1 MALKPTIYKFDIDVS
16 DLDRNVF
23 EKVAL
28 TVAQH
33 PSESTERM
41 MARVLA
47 FCLHTQENLT
57 FTKGL
62 SATDEPDIA
71 MHSLSGENLLWID
84 VGEPAVER
92 IKKATRASKMVYVY
106 SFNSKSDVWWSQSHE
121 KFAQL
126 NVTIRQFKWPEIQML
141 ASKIERTMNM
151 SVTLTEG
158 SAYFATNL
166 GECELSI
173 LPLQD
178 LP

>member
-1 MALKPTIYKFDIDVS
+1 MALKPTIYKFDIAIA
-16 DLDRNVF
+16 DLDRNIF
-23 EKVAL
+23 ENIAL

-33 PSESTERM
+33 PSESAERM

-47 FCLHTQENLT
+47 FCLHTQDHLA

-92 IKKATRASKMVYVY
+92 IKKAARVSKAVYVY
-106 SFNSKSDVWWSQSHE
+106 SFNSKSDVWWSQSRD

-126 NVTIRQFKWPEIQML
+126 KVAVRQFKWPEIQLL
-141 ASKIERTMNM
+141 ASKIERTMSM

-158 SAYFATNL
+158 SAYFATDL
-166 GECELSI
+166 GECELSV
-173 LPLQD
+173 LSLQE
-178 LP
+178 L

>member
-1 MALKPTIYKFDIDVS
+1 MALKPTIYKFDIAIS

-23 EKVAL
+23 ENIAL

-41 MARVLA
+41 MARILA
-47 FCLHTQENLT
+47 FCLHTQDDLT

-62 SATDEPDIA
+62 SAADEPDIA
-71 MHSLSGENLLWID
+71 MYSLSGENLLWID

-92 IKKATRASKMVYVY
+92 IKKATRASKTVYIY
-106 SFNSKSDVWWSQSHE
+106 SFNSKSDVWWSQSRN

-126 NVTIRQFKWPEIQML
+126 NVAVRQFKWPEIQML

-158 SAYFATNL
+158 SAYFATNN

-173 LPLQD
+173 LSLQT
-178 LP
+178 L

>member
-1 MALKPTIYKFDIDVS
+1 MALKPTIYKFDIAIS

-23 EKVAL
+23 ENISL

-62 SATDEPDIA
+62 SATDEPDII

-84 VGEPAVER
+84 VGEPTIER
-92 IKKATRASKMVYVY
+92 IKKATRTSKMVYVY
-106 SFNSKSDVWWSQSHE
+106 SFNSKSDVWWSQSRD
-121 KFAQL
+121 KLSQL
-126 NVTIRQFKWPEIQML
+126 KVAVRQFKWPEIQML
-141 ASKIERTMNM
+141 ASKIERTMNI
-151 SVTLTEG
+151 SVTLTED

-166 GECELSI
+166 GECELNI
-173 LPLQD
+173 LSLQD
-178 LP
+178 PL